1 MELWSCE
8 ESGRL
13 FNVEPP
19 QREEMDLSLFI
30 NKKTVDLL
38 IVVTFTER
46 ANVLIIVLY
55 SHPSMIKII
64 CFF

>member
-30 NKKTVDLL
+30 NKKTFDLL

>member
-1 MELWSCE
+1 MCD

-19 QREEMDLSLFI
+19 QREEMDLSLFF

-64 CFF
+64 SFF